1 MSVDRLAPERKSPI
15 EVERL
20 RLLVLHYLEKQPMH
34 GYGLM
39 KSIGELF
46 GVNSPSPGSLYP
58 LLKVMREEGLI
69 KVIEES
75 RGKGRKAVRVYSLT
89 ERGKEYLKKHMDEL
103 RDVLLKASAVRQFT
117 ELGGMEL
124 MKCLGT
130 IMRSLST
137 LSDEQK
143 EILSEALAECSEILR
158 KAMKE
163 SGLKCE

>member
-75 RGKGRKAVRVYSLT
+75 HGKGRKAVRVYSLT

-124 MKCLGT
+124 MECLGT
-130 IMRSLST
+130 IMKSLST

-143 EILSEALAECSEILR
+143 EILSKALAECSEILK

>member
-1 MSVDRLAPERKSPI
+1 MVPERKSPI

-46 GVNSPSPGSLYP
+46 GVNSPSPGSIYP

-75 RGKGRKAVRVYSLT
+75 RGRGRKGARVYSLT
-89 ERGKEYLKKHMDEL
+89 ERGREYLKKHMDEL
-103 RDVLLKASAVRQFT
+103 RNVLLKASAIRQFT

-124 MKCLGT
+124 MRCLGT

-137 LSDEQK
+137 LSEEQRK
-143 EILSEALAECSEILR
+143 VLSKALEECSRIL
-158 KAMKE
+158 KEAMKE
-163 SGLKCE
+163 SGLKCD